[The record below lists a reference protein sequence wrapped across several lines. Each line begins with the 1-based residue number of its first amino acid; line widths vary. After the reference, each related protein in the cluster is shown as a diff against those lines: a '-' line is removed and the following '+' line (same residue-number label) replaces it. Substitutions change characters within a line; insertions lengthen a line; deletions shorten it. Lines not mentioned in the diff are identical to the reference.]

1 MIVSKSKGCLGY
13 PQGYKMERFAK
24 IVTGFYPITI
34 VPNHSM
40 LDVCRIRYASI
51 RLCSHSPSKAVLKT
65 QREQMIQ
72 ASGYF
77 FSVLKD
83 LASDYLYE

>member
-40 LDVCRIRYASI
+40 LDVCGSPRYASAATH
-51 RLCSHSPSKAVLKT
+51 RQKQFSKP
-65 QREQMIQ
+65 REN
-72 ASGYF
+72 
-77 FSVLKD
+77 K
-83 LASDYLYE
+83 